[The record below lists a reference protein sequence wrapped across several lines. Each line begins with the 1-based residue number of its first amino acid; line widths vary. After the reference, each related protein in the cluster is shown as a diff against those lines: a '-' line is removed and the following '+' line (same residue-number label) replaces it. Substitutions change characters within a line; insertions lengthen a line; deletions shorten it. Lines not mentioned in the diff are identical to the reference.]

1 MKLINVNE
9 LTKLAL
15 QYNKI
20 VLADRH
26 VEECRVDGD
35 ENTVKEL
42 HKFFADN
49 MNSTLKEIG
58 KLIPNTIES

>member
-9 LTKLAL
+9 LTELAL

-26 VEECRVDGD
+26 VDKNRVNGD
-35 ENTVKEL
+35 ENTVEEL
-42 HKFFADN
+42 HKFFADK

-58 KLIPNTIES
+58 KLIPDTIES